1 MTPGAE
7 ENLSPAALAFLE
19 ELALRGETAFRL
31 DPELEVSLLRSIVD
45 ATAALFQSEA
55 ASIALHDVQTD
66 ELRFV
71 VAAGAQGQSVVGR
84 SIPSHQG
91 IAGYVFS
98 TGESIALAEPA
109 RDPRFGRGFAEQTG
123 FVPRSILAVPLE
135 EASRTIGVLEVLD
148 KRAGSFSIEDI
159 TMASLFARQAA
170 TAIQAVRRVRDM
182 RNVLREMLGAGRL
195 EMSDVVEE
203 VVSAATRKLAGD
215 DRFWEFVDAVATMR
229 HASAADRAFA
239 IELLDLVR
247 RYRTPGRPATGERL
261 RRLPR

>member
-1 MTPGAE
+1 MTGGAE
-7 ENLSPAALAFLE
+7 EHLSSAALAILE
-19 ELALRGETAFRL
+19 ELALRGETALRL

-45 ATAALFQSEA
+45 TTAALFQSEA
-55 ASIALHDVQTD
+55 ASIALHDEQTD

-84 SIPSHQG
+84 SFPAHQG

-109 RDPRFGRGFAEQTG
+109 RDPRFGRAFAEGTG
-123 FVPRSILAVPLE
+123 YVPRSILAVPLE

-148 KRAGSFSIEDI
+148 KRAGPFSIEDI
-159 TMASLFARQAA
+159 AMASLFARQAA

-182 RNVLREMLGAGRL
+182 RSVLQEVLGAGPR
-195 EMSDVVEE
+195 EMNDVVEE

-215 DRFWEFVDAVATMR
+215 DRFWEFVDAVAAMR

-239 IELLDLVR
+239 IELLDLMK
-247 RYRTPGRPATGERL
+247 RYRTPARPASGQRL
-261 RRLPR
+261 RHLPR